1 MNQSKIGFINKIE
14 TFATVDGPGIRTL
27 FFLSG
32 CPLRCLYCHNPETWQ
47 QESGIQ
53 MDTLKLLNLVKRYKP
68 YYGDTGGVTFSGG
81 EPLMQASYLNES
93 LRILK
98 EAGINTCLD
107 TSGYSRSSL
116 LPEILSHTDLV
127 IYDIKAANPELYQ
140 KITGQDM
147 QVTSDFLDLAQSLNV
162 KFWLRQVIVPGL
174 NDNEVN
180 IDETAKLIAG
190 IKNVEKIELLPY
202 HTLGTSKYKKLDYKY
217 PLEGVEAMNPDKLKI
232 LSDLLFEKIEYY
244 KQNR

>member
-68 YYGDTGGVTFSGG
+68 YYGDMGGVTFSGG

-93 LRILK
+93 LRVLK

-107 TSGYSRSSL
+107 TSGYSRSPF

-147 QVTSDFLDLAQSLNV
+147 QVTSDFLELAQSLNV

>member
-1 MNQSKIGFINKIE
+1 MNQSKIGYINKIE

-81 EPLMQASYLNES
+81 EPLMQAAYLNES

-147 QVTSDFLDLAQSLNV
+147 QVTNDFLALAQSLKV
-162 KFWLRQVIVPGL
+162 KFWIRQVIVPGL

-180 IDETAKLIAG
+180 IDETAQLIAG

-202 HTLGTSKYKKLDYKY
+202 HTLGTSKYKKLEYKY
-217 PLEGVEAMNPDKLKI
+217 PLEGVEAMNPDKLKV
-232 LSDLLFEKIEYY
+232 LSDLLFEKIAYY

>member
-68 YYGDTGGVTFSGG
+68 YYGDMGGVTFSGG

-93 LRILK
+93 LRVLK

-107 TSGYSRSSL
+107 TSGYSRSPF

-147 QVTSDFLDLAQSLNV
+147 QVTSDFLELAQSLNV

-180 IDETAKLIAG
+180 IDETARLIAG

>member
-68 YYGDTGGVTFSGG
+68 YYGDMGGVTFSGG

-93 LRILK
+93 LKVLK

-107 TSGYSRSSL
+107 TSGYSRSPF

-147 QVTSDFLDLAQSLNV
+147 QVTSDFLELAQSLNV

-180 IDETAKLIAG
+180 IDETARLIAG

>member
-1 MNQSKIGFINKIE
+1 MNQSKIGYINKIE

-47 QESGIQ
+47 QESGLQ
-53 MDTLKLLNLVKRYKP
+53 MDTTKLLTLVKRYKP
-68 YYGDTGGVTFSGG
+68 YYGDSGGVTFSGG
-81 EPLMQASYLNES
+81 EPLMQAGYLAEA
-93 LRILK
+93 LKVLK
-98 EAGINTCLD
+98 EANINTCLD
-107 TSGYSRSSL
+107 TSGYSRSPL

-127 IYDIKAANPELYQ
+127 IYDVKAANPELYK

-147 QVTSDFLDLAQSLNV
+147 QVTIDFLKLAQSHKV
-162 KFWLRQVIVPGL
+162 KLWIRQVIVPGL

-180 IDETAKLIAG
+180 IEETAKLIADLVF
-190 IKNVEKIELLPY
+190 VEKIELLPY
-202 HTLGTSKYKKLDYKY
+202 HTLGTTKYKKLDLKY
-217 PLEGVEAMNPDKLKI
+217 PLEGVEAMNSDRLKE
-232 LSDLLFEKIEYY
+232 LTNLLFKKIEHY

>member
-47 QESGIQ
+47 QATGIQ

-68 YYGDTGGVTFSGG
+68 YYGETGGVTFSGG
-81 EPLMQASYLNES
+81 EPLMQAAYLNDS
-93 LRILK
+93 LKVLK

-107 TSGYSRSSL
+107 TSGYSKSPL

-180 IDETAKLIAG
+180 IDETAKLIAS

-202 HTLGTSKYKKLDYKY
+202 HTLGLSKYKKLEINY
-217 PLEGVEAMNPDKLKI
+217 PLEGVEAMSPDKLKV

>member
-47 QESGIQ
+47 QASGIQ

-81 EPLMQASYLNES
+81 EPLMQAAYLNES
-93 LRILK
+93 LKILK

-107 TSGYSRSSL
+107 TSGYSRSPL

-147 QVTSDFLDLAQSLNV
+147 QVTNDFIELAQSLNV
-162 KFWLRQVIVPGL
+162 KFWIRQVIVPGL
-174 NDNEVN
+174 ND
-180 IDETAKLIAG
+180 DETNIIETAQLIAG

-202 HTLGTSKYKKLDYKY
+202 HTLGNSKYKKLDYKY
-217 PLEGVEAMNPDKLKI
+217 PLEGVAAMNPDKLKI

>member
-1 MNQSKIGFINKIE
+1 MNQFKIGFINKIE

-68 YYGDTGGVTFSGG
+68 YYGDMGGVTFSGG
-81 EPLMQASYLNES
+81 EPLMQATYLNES
-93 LRILK
+93 LKMLK

-107 TSGYSRSSL
+107 TSGYSRSPL

-140 KITGQDM
+140 KITGQEM
-147 QVTSDFLDLAQSLNV
+147 QVTSDFLELAQSLNV

-180 IDETAKLIAG
+180 IEETAKLIAG

>member
-47 QESGIQ
+47 QASGIQ

-81 EPLMQASYLNES
+81 EPIMQAGYLAEA
-93 LRILK
+93 LKVLK
-98 EAGINTCLD
+98 EANINTCLD
-107 TSGYSRSSL
+107 TSGYSKSPL
-116 LPEILSHTDLV
+116 LTEILSHTDLV
-127 IYDIKAANPELYQ
+127 IYDVKAVNPELYQ

-147 QVTSDFLDLAQSLNV
+147 QVTSDFLKLAQSLKV
-162 KFWLRQVIVPGL
+162 KLWIRQVIVPGL
-174 NDNEVN
+174 NDTIEN
-180 IDETAKLIAG
+180 IDETARLIASLDY
-190 IKNVEKIELLPY
+190 VEKVELLPY
-202 HTLGTSKYKKLDYKY
+202 HTLGTTKYQKLDIKY
-217 PLEGVEAMNPDKLKI
+217 PLEGVEAMNVDRLKE
-232 LSDLLFEKIEYY
+232 LSDILFEKIEYY

>member
-47 QESGIQ
+47 QASGIQ

-81 EPLMQASYLNES
+81 EPLMQAAYLNES

-107 TSGYSRSSL
+107 TSGYSRSPL

-147 QVTSDFLDLAQSLNV
+147 QVTNDFLELAQSLNV
-162 KFWLRQVIVPGL
+162 KFWIRQVIVPGL
-174 NDNEVN
+174 ND
-180 IDETAKLIAG
+180 DETNIIETAQLIAG

-202 HTLGTSKYKKLDYKY
+202 HTLGNSKYKKLDYKY
-217 PLEGVEAMNPDKLKI
+217 PLEGVAAMNPDKLKI

>member
-1 MNQSKIGFINKIE
+1 MNQSKIGYINKIE
-14 TFATVDGPGIRTL
+14 TFATVDGPGVRTL

-53 MDTLKLLNLVKRYKP
+53 MDSDKLLVLVKRYKP
-68 YYGDTGGVTFSGG
+68 YYGDSGGVTFSGG
-81 EPLMQASYLNES
+81 EPLMQAAYLNEA
-93 LRILK
+93 LK
-98 EAGINTCLD
+98 KLKAADINTCLD
-107 TSGYSRSSL
+107 TSGYSRSPL

-127 IYDIKAANPELYQ
+127 IYDIKAANPDLYQ

-162 KFWLRQVIVPGL
+162 KFWIRQVIVPGL
-174 NDNEVN
+174 NDTEEN
-180 IDETAKLIAG
+180 IDETAKLIASLR
-190 IKNVEKIELLPY
+190 NVKKIELLPY
-202 HTLGTSKYKKLDYKY
+202 HTLGTSKYKKLEYKY
-217 PLEGVEAMNPDKLKI
+217 PLEGVEAMNPIRLKV
-232 LSDLLFEKIEYY
+232 LSDLLLTRIEYY

>member
-47 QESGIQ
+47 QASGIQ

-81 EPLMQASYLNES
+81 EPLMQAAYLNES
-93 LRILK
+93 LKILK

-107 TSGYSRSSL
+107 TSGYSRSPL

-147 QVTSDFLDLAQSLNV
+147 QVTNDFLELAQSLNV
-162 KFWLRQVIVPGL
+162 KFWIRQVIVPGL
-174 NDNEVN
+174 ND
-180 IDETAKLIAG
+180 DETNIIETAQLIAG

-202 HTLGTSKYKKLDYKY
+202 HTLGNSKYKKLDYKY
-217 PLEGVEAMNPDKLKI
+217 PLEGVAAMNPDKLKI

>member
-68 YYGDTGGVTFSGG
+68 YYGDMGGVTFSGG
-81 EPLMQASYLNES
+81 EPLMQAAYLNES
-93 LRILK
+93 LKVLK

-107 TSGYSRSSL
+107 TSGYSRSPL

-180 IDETAKLIAG
+180 IDETAKLIAS